1 MSNVIEIENLS
12 KKFKKRNLL
21 YDVNISIPLGKTV
34 GIVGANG
41 SGKSVLLKMI
51 SGLEKMDSGS
61 IKVRGK
67 KVGEEIDYPEKM
79 GILINSPGFLEN
91 YSGFQNLKYLAG
103 INDFITDK
111 EIRVAMEMV
120 GLNPEDGLKVK
131 HYSVGMKQKLGIAQA
146 IMEKQD
152 ILLLDE
158 VFNGLDFKSTNE
170 IKALLKQYK
179 SKNYTMVLTSH
190 IFMDLVELCDEIF
203 IIDNCSIRI
212 LEEKEYSNFV
222 FRMGEE

>member
-111 EIRVAMEMV
+111 EIRAAMEMV